1 MPRNDDSVTQT
12 NAEKNVLVTHKEK
25 HMKKK
30 TTQRRTKAAVAATLM
45 AMPMLSSPGLI
56 YGQKGAPPT
65 EVGTK
70 AMIKSSPDMYWKF
83 SENFHKHKGDLWLAG
98 VGDGHT
104 IYEKPN
110 GEMFYIDTKTGDM
123 KEVSSKVFHKAVIPG
138 VSHGRPQDKAD
149 KSVDGG
155 MIKGEY
161 IKFDGIKGESKVKLL
176 GVDANGDVVHQK
188 PNGEMFTVNKKTG
201 HITLMK

>member
-1 MPRNDDSVTQT
+1 
-12 NAEKNVLVTHKEK
+12 
-25 HMKKK
+25 MKKK
-30 TTQRRTKAAVAATLM
+30 TTQRRAKAAVAATLM

-65 EVGTK
+65 EIGTK
-70 AMIKSSPDMYWKF
+70 EMIKSSPNMYWKF

-123 KEVSSKVFHKAVIPG
+123 KEVSSKVFMKHTPDNA
-138 VSHGRPQDKAD
+138 
-149 KSVDGG
+149 KSVEGG
-155 MIKGEY
+155 MIKGETY

-176 GVDANGDVVHQK
+176 GVDDNGNVVHQK
-188 PNGEMFTVNKKTG
+188 PTGEMFTVNKKTG

>member
-1 MPRNDDSVTQT
+1 
-12 NAEKNVLVTHKEK
+12 
-25 HMKKK
+25 MKKK
-30 TTQRRTKAAVAATLM
+30 TRNSQRRAKVAVTATLM

-65 EVGTK
+65 EIGTK

-83 SENFHKHKGDLWLAG
+83 SDSFQKMKGDLWLAG

-104 IYEKPN
+104 IYERSN
-110 GEMFYIDTKTGDM
+110 GDMFYIDGQTGDM
-123 KEVSSKVFHKAVIPG
+123 KEVSSKVFEKQSSNNA
-138 VSHGRPQDKAD
+138 R
-149 KSVDGG
+149 SVDGG
-155 MIKGEY
+155 YIKQETY

-188 PNGEMFTVNKKTG
+188 PNGDVFTVNKKTG
-201 HITLMK
+201 HVTLMK